1 LVPIDLELKWR
12 YVHHEY
18 YLAVLTESEGSK
30 MSRYQ
35 VDKLLRDLRRDGQ
48 LAGRFRDDIESVLD
62 SYQLEVEER
71 ELLKRWDVR
80 RLYDRGVN
88 PLLLLLAHGP
98 AGKQMREYAAA
109 MNPKNLAG
117 GQ

>member
-48 LAGRFRDDIESVLD
+48 LAARFRDDIESVLD
-62 SYQLEVEER
+62 GYQLEVEER

-109 MNPKNLAG
+109 MNPKSLAG